1 MKILYGVQG
10 TGNGHISRARAM
22 AEAFKGQ
29 DIQVDYLFSG
39 RESDKFFDMEPFGD
53 YRVFRGLTFS
63 TKAGRIQPLTTVFK
77 NSLLTFARDLG
88 RLDLKGYDLVLS
100 DYEPLTAWAGKRQ
113 GVKVIGLGHQYAFH
127 HPIPQH
133 HGSLI
138 QHLIIKYF
146 APVSKSLGFHWHH
159 FDHPIL
165 PPVAPV
171 DKPTTPPIKGCYTV
185 YLPFESI
192 DDIRELLL
200 PFSDYNFM
208 IYHPEASEMTEGHLS
223 WHRPAR
229 HSFQQDIQRS
239 EGVLCNA
246 GFMLASE
253 VLQIGRKLM
262 IKPVRGQS
270 EQYSNALALDALGY
284 GHVMFDLNKD
294 RVGTWL
300 KTAHATHIIF
310 PNVAEAICQWL
321 LNGAEEEVSSL
332 ASRLWQQ
339 TELPEMTA
347 VTRTDFNLDIE
358 PVKRAA
364 G

>member
-22 AEAFKGQ
+22 ADAFKNHSVH
-29 DIQVDYLFSG
+29 VDYVFSG
-39 RESDKFFDMEPFGD
+39 RDPDKFFDMEPFGD
-53 YRVFRGLTFS
+53 YRVLKGLTFR
-63 TKAGRIQPLTTVFK
+63 TKAGRIQPLATVLK
-77 NSLLTFARDLG
+77 NNVLAFVRDIKK
-88 RLDLKGYDLVLS
+88 LDLSQYDLVLS
-100 DYEPLTAWAGKRQ
+100 DYEPITAWAGKRQ

-133 HGSLI
+133 HGSFI

-146 APVSKSLGFHWHH
+146 APVTKSLGFHWHH

-165 PPVAPV
+165 PPIAPV
-171 DKPTTPPIKGCYTV
+171 EKPTAPPIRGHYTV

-192 DDIRELLL
+192 DDIRILLQ
-200 PFSDYNFM
+200 PFSDYRFA
-208 IYHPEASEMTEGHLS
+208 IYHPEATPSTEGHLC
-223 WHRPAR
+223 WHKPAR
-229 HSFQQDIQRS
+229 DSFQKDIRRS
-239 EGVLCNA
+239 EGILCNA

-284 GHVMFDLNKD
+284 GHVMYDLNEDK
-294 RVGTWL
+294 VGKWL
-300 KTAHATHIIF
+300 KAAHATQIVF
-310 PNVAEAICQWL
+310 PDVAEAICHWL
-321 LNGAEEEVSSL
+321 LNGAKEDIADL
-332 ASRLWQQ
+332 AHKLWQQ

-347 VTRTDFNLDIE
+347 LTRTDFDLEVE

-364 G
+364 R